1 MARRL
6 VAIGAAL
13 VVGLTLTAAAHP
25 ANPQIAGLQVALRA
39 YGLYAGPIDAIAGPQ
54 TVRAT
59 EVFQRRRGLRVD
71 GRATPATRK
80 ALGPLGGPF
89 FGRRTLRRG
98 LLGWDVSVL
107 QFMLARGG
115 QVVPVYGYFDRAT
128 ERGLRRYQ
136 RSHGLTA
143 DGIAGARTISALAR
157 GRPSVSPARRPAP
170 APPHSVRALLG
181 HWARVYGV
189 DPGLVRALAWMES
202 GYQPGVVSKAGAQG
216 VMQILPVT
224 RHYVETVLLRKRIPN
239 SVSANIQIGV
249 VYLRQLL
256 REFRRSETLALAA
269 WQQGPASLRRY
280 GQFAVTRQFVA
291 NVLALRRRGV

>member
-1 MARRL
+1 VARRL
-6 VAIGAAL
+6 VAIAAAL
-13 VVGLTLTAAAHP
+13 LVGLTLAAAAHP

-39 YGLYAGPIDAIAGPQ
+39 YGLYTGPIDAIAGPQ

-59 EVFQRRRGLRVD
+59 KLFQRRRGLRVD
-71 GRATPATRK
+71 GRANPATRE

-107 QFMLARGG
+107 QFMLASRG
-115 QVVPVYGYFDRAT
+115 QVVPVYGYFDHAT

-136 RSHGLTA
+136 RSHRLAA
-143 DGIAGARTISALAR
+143 DGIAGRQTISALAR
-157 GRPSVSPARRPAP
+157 GRPSVSFLRRPARSQP
-170 APPHSVRALLG
+170 LSVRGLLG
-181 HWARVYGV
+181 HWARIYGI

-202 GYQPGVVSKAGAQG
+202 GYQPGVVSKAGARG

-224 RHYVETVLLRKRIPN
+224 RHYVETVLLRKRVPN
-239 SVSANIQIGV
+239 TVSGNIQIGV

-256 REFRRSETLALAA
+256 REFRRHETLALAA

-280 GQFAVTRQFVA
+280 GQFVVTRQFVA